1 MNAAKKQAVQSV
13 RVRESIGDRVFG
25 TVNYALLTL
34 FFILILFPLVH
45 MLVVSVSDA
54 NLVLR
59 GEITFIPRGINFR
72 CYSALL
78 NGSDIPNAYVNTLK
92 YTITGVLIDVV
103 MTALCAYPLS
113 RPSFFG
119 RKFFNFIVVFT
130 MLFNVGLVANF
141 MVVYDLGLK
150 NSIWAIVLP
159 GAINVYYMVIMR
171 TFFQGIPEELH
182 QSAYVDGANDL
193 RVFLQIILPISSPVI
208 ATMFLFYAVGHWNS
222 FMPALLYLDHKN
234 MYPVQ
239 LILRNIVISGTVSD
253 SATSDVAFMTQGVK
267 YAAIFVTIV
276 PILFVYPFVQKYFTK
291 GIMVGS
297 LKG

>member
-1 MNAAKKQAVQSV
+1 M
-13 RVRESIGDRVFG
+13 
-25 TVNYALLTL
+25 
-34 FFILILFPLVH
+34 
-45 MLVVSVSDA
+45 
-54 NLVLR
+54 
-59 GEITFIPRGINFR
+59 
-72 CYSALL
+72 
-78 NGSDIPNAYVNTLK
+78 
-92 YTITGVLIDVV
+92 
-103 MTALCAYPLS
+103 
-113 RPSFFG
+113 
-119 RKFFNFIVVFT
+119 
-130 MLFNVGLVANF
+130 
-141 MVVYDLGLK
+141 VYDLGLK

-267 YAAIFVTIV
+267 YAGILSATGGAEIGVTAASATAITFDEVMDLYYSLRSPYRKSAVFIMNDSTVKALRKLKNGNGDYIWQPSVTAGTPDTILNRPVYTSSFVPTLEGSAK
-276 PILFVYPFVQKYFTK
+276 PILFGDMHYYWIADREGRRFQRLNELYAPNGQ
-291 GIMVGS
+291 VGFLS
-297 LKG
+297 SERVDGKLILPEAVKCLQMKAA

>member
-1 MNAAKKQAVQSV
+1 M
-13 RVRESIGDRVFG
+13 
-25 TVNYALLTL
+25 
-34 FFILILFPLVH
+34 
-45 MLVVSVSDA
+45 
-54 NLVLR
+54 
-59 GEITFIPRGINFR
+59 
-72 CYSALL
+72 
-78 NGSDIPNAYVNTLK
+78 
-92 YTITGVLIDVV
+92 
-103 MTALCAYPLS
+103 
-113 RPSFFG
+113 
-119 RKFFNFIVVFT
+119 
-130 MLFNVGLVANF
+130 
-141 MVVYDLGLK
+141 
-150 NSIWAIVLP
+150 LP